1 MNTIYISSQKK
12 SFKQIIQSIFKNIDN
27 SLVVNELPHNFTMH
41 KLKGRT
47 EVKLDLGDIPL
58 KNLNIENTMCSVNV
72 YHKAGFPITQIPL
85 NEIGEVE
92 NLEYRIHNNQLLL
105 SLVHKQKSKNWFQ
118 RKREQLK
125 NVVHTVRTVRGMM
138 RQV

>member
-27 SLVVNELPHNFTMH
+27 SLVVNELPHNFIMH